1 MGSNP
6 SIIYWI
12 SRNFVVKIVMF
23 VCIEKDKKEARDS
36 PIKHF
41 LAQPNYSEIKHS
53 DANVLLHKTMNKNHR
68 LENH

>member
-1 MGSNP
+1 
-6 SIIYWI
+6 
-12 SRNFVVKIVMF
+12 MF
-23 VCIEKDKKEARDS
+23 VWIEKDKKEAMDS

-53 DANVLLHKTMNKNHR
+53 DANVLLHKAMNKNHR